1 MAWEIE
7 HVQDVECELDDSGV
21 YVIIHRIAKES
32 VHKGIAGTIV
42 EVRADLMRSSDNEP
56 IRSWQGSA
64 NAIRKAITR
73 FNKDLMPAMSLEHAS
88 YIGYELLRAELTPD
102 YVQD

>member
-21 YVIIHRIAKES
+21 YVIVHRIAKES
-32 VHKGIAGTIV
+32 VHKGIPGV
-42 EVRADLMRSSDNEP
+42 VVSVRADLMRSRDNEP

-64 NAIRKAITR
+64 NNVRKHLIRFVRAIGISR
-73 FNKDLMPAMSLEHAS
+73 EHAS